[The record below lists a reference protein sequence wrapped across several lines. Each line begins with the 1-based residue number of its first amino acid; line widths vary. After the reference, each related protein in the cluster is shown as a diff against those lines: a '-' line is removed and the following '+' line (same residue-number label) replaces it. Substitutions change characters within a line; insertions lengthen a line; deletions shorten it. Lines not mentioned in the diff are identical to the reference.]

1 MSSSLFP
8 RILLFTAGLY
18 VMGLGVALSVAA
30 DLGTSPISCLPY
42 VLSAATPFTMGMMT
56 VVMNII
62 FVLLQIVILK
72 RGFKIWHLLQLPGL
86 FLFSFFIDLNNS
98 LLTGLVPDIYAV
110 QFPIMLL
117 SCAVLAAG
125 IALLL
130 KADLIMMPGDAL
142 ARAIAQVSG
151 KRFGIIK
158 VSFDVT
164 LVAVAAVVSLVSLQE
179 IVGIR
184 EGSLAAAVSVG
195 FLVILFGKLLNRREQ
210 TNTRFRG
217 R

>member
-18 VMGLGVALSVAA
+18 IMGLGVALSVAA

-42 VLSAATPFTMGMMT
+42 VLSAATPLTMGMAT
-56 VVMNII
+56 FVLNII
-62 FVLLQIVILK
+62 FVLLQIIILK
-72 RGFKIWHLLQLPGL
+72 HGFKIWHLLQLPGL
-86 FLFSFFIDLNNS
+86 FLFSFFIDLNNF

-110 QFPIMLL
+110 QFPVMLL
-117 SCAVLAAG
+117 SCVVLAAG

-130 KADLIMMPGDAL
+130 KADLLMMPGDAL

-151 KRFGIIK
+151 KKFGIIK
-158 VSFDVT
+158 VAFDVT
-164 LVAVAAVVSLVSLQE
+164 LVAVAAAVSLIFLQG

-184 EGSLAAAVSVG
+184 EGSLAAALSVG
-195 FLVILFGKLLNRREQ
+195 FLAGFFRKLLSRREQ
-210 TNTRFRG
+210 TCTRLPG